1 MNLWKV
7 AVEAPLPKL
16 FTYQSS
22 SPISPGDSLIV
33 PFGKR
38 NVSGIAIEPASGEQD
53 PSISIKTIIGV
64 NEERPSL
71 NAATLR
77 WSQWIAKYYHYPLGD
92 VLSLFFPPLKRKG
105 RSEPKDIFQALPH
118 VAPVT
123 LNPEQRT
130 TADAILRSEGFSS
143 HLIWGITG
151 SGKTEVYI
159 DVIRQKMAQG
169 KSAIVLVPEIALTP
183 QLVTR
188 FRKRLGEVVAV
199 IHSGLTDRERTDQW
213 WSAVSGEKKV
223 LIGARSALFC
233 PLPNLGVIVVDEE
246 HDGSYKQ
253 EESFKYNARDA
264 AVMRG
269 HFESV
274 PVILGSA
281 TPSLESWKNVLDG
294 KYTQHILSHR
304 ASDTILPKVQLV
316 DMLEEKNKK
325 HDSGSTLP
333 HWLSQTLF
341 TALEDNYTK
350 GFQAALFINRR
361 GMAQTV
367 LCDSCGFTH
376 SCPNCDITLTLHG
389 KHHLVC
395 HYCDYSETLSKNCPS
410 CKLGEPKP
418 VGIGTE
424 KVEADLQTLFPS
436 ARIARVD
443 RDEVDS
449 RASMEEFV
457 ARMEAGDIDFIVG
470 TQMIAKGLDFEKLN
484 LVGVVLADVA
494 LSLPDFRASERA
506 FQLLTQ
512 VSGRSGRHTEGQVI
526 IQTYRTDHPSL
537 LFSQTHDVKG
547 FIEQELEQRKELF
560 YPPFTKTA
568 CLRMSS
574 LREQEVIE
582 FSSQLAQQLRT
593 YGLKE
598 NFSGTQILGPAPAP
612 LLRLRNRYR
621 YQILLK
627 SSSSFELHRLL
638 QLVTHLIQKER
649 KIKIHIDV
657 DPYTMM

>member
-1 MNLWKV
+1 MSLWTV

-16 FTYQSS
+16 FTYE
-22 SPISPGDSLIV
+22 GDLSLTAGTSVVV

-38 NVSGIAIEPASGEQD
+38 NICGVIIEPATLDSSSSLEVKK
-53 PSISIKTIIGV
+53 IL
-64 NEERPSL
+64 NENPERPKLDSS
-71 NAATLR
+71 TLQ
-77 WSQWIAKYYHYPLGD
+77 WSQWIAKYYHYPIGE

-105 RSEPKDIFQALPH
+105 RTNPKNLFTDTNPF
-118 VAPVT
+118 APVT
-123 LNPEQRT
+123 LNVDQQ
-130 TADAILRSEGFSS
+130 TASDAILASEGFTS

-159 DVIRQKMAQG
+159 DIIRKKISQG

-188 FRKRLGEVVAV
+188 FRKRLGDVVAV
-199 IHSGLTDRERTDQW
+199 LHSGLTEREKTDQW

-233 PLPNLGVIVVDEE
+233 PIPDIGVIVVDEE

-264 AVMRG
+264 AVMRAR
-269 HFESV
+269 FASI
-274 PVILGSA
+274 PVVLGSA
-281 TPSLESWKNVLDG
+281 TPSLESWKNVMDG
-294 KYTQHILSHR
+294 KYIQHTLHRR
-304 ASDTILPKVQLV
+304 ASDTHLPQVQLI
-316 DMLEEKNKK
+316 DMVAEKNLRQATP
-325 HDSGSTLP
+325 SNLP
-333 HWLSQTLF
+333 YWLSDTLYA
-341 TALEDNYTK
+341 ALESNYTQ

-361 GMAQTV
+361 GVAQTV
-367 LCDSCGFTH
+367 LCNSCGFTYT
-376 SCPNCDITLTLHG
+376 CPNCDITLTLHG

-395 HYCDYSETLSKNCPS
+395 HYCDYSESLTPHCPD
-410 CKLGEPKP
+410 CKIGEPKP
-418 VGIGTE
+418 VGLGTE
-424 KVEADLQTLFPS
+424 KIEEDLQTLFPS

-449 RASMEEFV
+449 RASMEDFV
-457 ARMEAGDIDFIVG
+457 NRMEAGNIDFVVG

-484 LVGVVLADVA
+484 LVGVILADVA
-494 LSLPDFRASERA
+494 LNLPDFRASERA

-526 IQTYRTDHPSL
+526 IQTYRMDHPSIV
-537 LFSQTHDVKG
+537 FSQTHDVKG
-547 FIEQELEQRKELF
+547 FIEQELQHRQELM

-568 CLRMSS
+568 CLRLSS
-574 LREQEVIE
+574 LKQVEVQELASQIVHQLMTY
-582 FSSQLAQQLRT
+582 SSSEKFL
-593 YGLKE
+593 
-598 NFSGTQILGPAPAP
+598 NTQILGPAPAP

-627 SSSSFELHRLL
+627 SSSTFELHRLL
-638 QLVTHLIQKER
+638 QLVTHLTQKER
-649 KIKIHIDV
+649 KVKIHIDV
-657 DPYTMM
+657 DPYSMM